1 MIKIRISEKDAGQR
15 MDKYLHKYLAKST
28 SGFLYKMLRKKNITL
43 NGKKAAGNEMLQ
55 KEDEITLFLSDE
67 TILKFGG
74 IVPDGGIYDGNGI
87 NSSLQKSPREE
98 QRMESKSEQ
107 YKKAYETY
115 GRLEIIFENEHILVV
130 NKPSGMLT
138 QKASSKDLS
147 LNEWLIGYLLEKGE
161 VTQITLHTF
170 KPSVCNRLDRNTS
183 GLVLCGKTL
192 AGSQKISA
200 LLKDRTLRKYYCLYV
215 KGVITK
221 GAQIKGYLKKD
232 GQSNRVMLC
241 KDAEDEDAS
250 YIKTVYKP
258 LKNYRNMT
266 MLEVELVTG
275 KTHQIRIHLASIGHP
290 VLGDYK
296 YGYLEFNDRYKK
308 KYGITT
314 QLLHASRLEFPQ
326 MEGEWAD
333 LSGLVLTAPNPEI
346 FQVLDENAAQK
357 WGED

>member
-15 MDKYLHKYLAKST
+15 MDKYLRKYLAKST

-43 NGKKAAGNEMLQ
+43 NGQKAAGNEVLQ

-74 IVPDGGIYDGNGI
+74 IVPDGGIYDGNGT
-87 NSSLQKSPREE
+87 NSSLQKNPREE
-98 QRMESKSEQ
+98 QKLESKSEQ

-138 QKASSKDLS
+138 QKASSNDLS

-161 VTQITLHTF
+161 VTKVTLHTF

-221 GAQIKGYLKKD
+221 GAQIEGYLKKD
-232 GQSNRVMLC
+232 GQSNRVVLC

-296 YGYLEFNDRYKK
+296 YGYLELNDRYKK
-308 KYGITT
+308 KYGVTT

-326 MEGEWAD
+326 MEEEWAD

-346 FQVLDENAAQK
+346 FQVLDENA
-357 WGED
+357 EME

>member
-1 MIKIRISEKDAGQR
+1 MIKIWINEKDAGQR
-15 MDKYLHKYLAKST
+15 LDKYLRKYLAKST
-28 SGFLYKMLRKKNITL
+28 SGFLYKMFRKKNITL

-55 KEDEITLFLSDE
+55 KKDEITLFLSDE

-74 IVPDGGIYDGNGI
+74 IVPEGGIYDGEGT
-87 NSSLQKSPREE
+87 SLLQKSPREE
-98 QRMESKSEQ
+98 QRLEMRSEQ
-107 YKKAYETY
+107 YQKAYEAF
-115 GRLEIIFENEHILVV
+115 GMLEIIFENEHILVV
-130 NKPSGMLT
+130 DKPSGMLT
-138 QKASSKDLS
+138 QKASQEDLS
-147 LNEWLIGYLLEKGE
+147 LNEWLIGYLMEKGE
-161 VTQITLHTF
+161 VNKITLHTF

-200 LLKDRTLRKYYCLYV
+200 LLKERTLRKYYCMYV
-215 KGVITK
+215 KGNITK
-221 GAQIKGYLKKD
+221 GAQIEGYLKKD
-232 GQSNRVMLC
+232 RQANRVELC
-241 KDAEDEDAS
+241 KDAEDEDVS
-250 YIKTVYKP
+250 YIKTIYKP

-308 KYGITT
+308 KYGVTT

-326 MEGEWAD
+326 LEGEWAD
-333 LSGLVLTAPNPEI
+333 LSGLVLTAPNPKI
-346 FQVLDENAAQK
+346 FQMIDESS
-357 WGED
+357 EM

>member
-1 MIKIRISEKDAGQR
+1 
-15 MDKYLHKYLAKST
+15 
-28 SGFLYKMLRKKNITL
+28 
-43 NGKKAAGNEMLQ
+43 
-55 KEDEITLFLSDE
+55 
-67 TILKFGG
+67 
-74 IVPDGGIYDGNGI
+74 
-87 NSSLQKSPREE
+87 
-98 QRMESKSEQ
+98 MESKSEQ

-221 GAQIKGYLKKD
+221 GAQIEGYLKKD

-346 FQVLDENAAQK
+346 FQVLDENAEI
-357 WGED
+357 G